1 MGSNLQPSDTPQTDA
16 GVTLLALYLGGCQ
29 S

>member
-1 MGSNLQPSDTPQTDA
+1 MGSKLQSSDTAEPMPEVA
-16 GVTLLALYLGGCQ
+16 LLALYLGGCQ

>member
-1 MGSNLQPSDTPQTDA
+1 MGSELRPFDIRNPMPTI
-16 GVTLLALYLGGCQ
+16 VLLALYLGGCQ